1 MNNTMKVLKTEVI
14 IETMKFHKT
23 QDQHTNNSN
32 EQLGTEIF
40 KKYILIVY
48 SKSKINL
55 SLDINLPKTYRI
67 YMLKMTDVDARNLKS
82 SK

>member
-1 MNNTMKVLKTEVI
+1 MKVLKTEVI
-14 IETMKFHKT
+14 IETTKFHKT
-23 QDQHTNNSN
+23 QGQHTNNSN
-32 EQLGTEIF
+32 QQVGTEIF
-40 KKYILIVY
+40 KKYILIIY

-55 SLDINLPKTYRI
+55 SLDINLPKTYMI

>member
-40 KKYILIVY
+40 
-48 SKSKINL
+48 
-55 SLDINLPKTYRI
+55 
-67 YMLKMTDVDARNLKS
+67 
-82 SK
+82 